1 MHNLQMK
8 GLRMSKPN
16 KHTQKIHAKGYK
28 VQDFLDYWGITRR
41 TYDNYCANEKL
52 HDKLHKMIEGMK

>member
-1 MHNLQMK
+1 M
-8 GLRMSKPN
+8 GKPN